1 MQRALGKSRLTQAP
15 DDGVNNGESGLV
27 RGSPRPTAVSRKLLL
42 REKV

>member
-1 MQRALGKSRLTQAP
+1 MQRALGESRLAEAP
-15 DDGVNNGESGLV
+15 DDGVTNGESGPF